1 MLNLFLRRTIM
12 TRKLICLVSAAIVL
26 YMASNASADLI
37 LHWRFDEGSGTVVHD
52 SSGNGHDGIVEG
64 NPVWVAGRIGGA
76 LDFGGT
82 DRVVDETAGDYINGL
97 DAITVCIWIK
107 SNIIG
112 TDKGFVILEEPSG
125 GDNRNMRYDAASWAW
140 PGGTN
145 LIKLALDST
154 GGHQAHEGSDN
165 TQTTEWQHVTMVW
178 SSGNELKLYING
190 ELDSPR
196 GTDAGT
202 TGTVTGVVK
211 LIVGQ
216 GCKDANGG
224 WDGLIDDVQIHN
236 TPLTQSEIQ
245 TVMKGDKYPY
255 AMGPSPEDGALHED
269 TWVSL
274 SWTPGDLAVSHDVY
288 MGDNFEDVNA
298 GTAETFRGNQTAT
311 FYVAGFPGFAYPDG
325 LVPGTTYY
333 WRIDEV
339 NDAEP
344 NSPWKGPVWSFSV
357 PPKTAYNPN
366 PANGA
371 EGVAL
376 NATLTWTPGF
386 GAKLHTVFFGESF
399 EEVDNAT
406 VGTPQGK
413 ASYSPGALKLAKTY
427 YWRVDEFDGIST
439 YKGDVWSFTTQGAV
453 GNPNPA
459 NGAVDVGATSIL
471 TWNPGA
477 FAASHEVYFGIDLDA
492 VKNATKSSPEYKGT
506 KALGDESYDPGTLSL
521 DTTYYWRIDEV
532 NNTHPDS
539 PWKGNVWSFTTGNY
553 LVVDNFEA
561 YNDIDPPD
569 PVSNRIFD
577 NWIDGFGTTNNGAL
591 VGNDLPPYA
600 EQTIVHGGAQSMPYF
615 YDNNLKT
622 SEATLTLTDQRDW
635 TDQGV
640 NQLSLWYR
648 GAAGNAAEKMYVAL
662 NGNAVVYNDDP
673 AAAQKA
679 NWTQWLI
686 DLTSFA
692 DQGVNLAGVNTLTIG
707 FGTKN
712 SPAAG
717 GTGTVYFDDISL
729 YRAIP

>member
-1 MLNLFLRRTIM
+1 MSK
-12 TRKLICLVSAAIVL
+12 KLICLISVAIVL
-26 YMASNASADLI
+26 YTASNASADLI
-37 LHWRFDEGSGTVVHD
+37 VHWRFDEGTGTVVHD
-52 SSGNGHDGIVEG
+52 SSGNGHDGVMEG

-82 DRVVDETAGDYINGL
+82 DRVVDATAGDYINGL
-97 DAITVCIWIK
+97 DAITVCVWIK
-107 SNIIG
+107 SNIVG
-112 TDKGFVILEEPSG
+112 TDKGFVIFEEPNG

-140 PGGTN
+140 EGGTN
-145 LIKLALDST
+145 IIKLALDST
-154 GGHQAHEGSDN
+154 GGHQAYEGSDN
-165 TQTTEWQHVTMVW
+165 TQTNEWQHVTMVW
-178 SSGNELKLYING
+178 SSGNELQLYIDG
-190 ELDSPR
+190 ELDTPR
-196 GTDAGT
+196 GTDPGT
-202 TGTVTGVVK
+202 TGTVTGAAT

-216 GCKDANGG
+216 GCKDADGG

-236 TPLTQSEIQ
+236 VPLTQSEIQ
-245 TVMKGDKYPY
+245 TVMNGDEYPY
-255 AMGPSPEDGALHED
+255 AMGPAPADGALYED

-274 SWTPGDLAVSHDVY
+274 SWTAGDLAVSHDVY
-288 MGDNFEDVNA
+288 MGDNFEDVDA
-298 GTAETFRGNQTAT
+298 GTVETFRGNQTAT

-357 PPKTAYNPN
+357 PPKTAYNPD
-366 PANGA
+366 PADGG

-376 NATLTWTPGF
+376 NATLYWTPGF
-386 GAKLHTVFFGESF
+386 GTKLHTIYFGESF
-399 EEVDNAT
+399 DEVDNAT
-406 VGTPQGK
+406 VGIPQGK
-413 ASYSPGALKLAKTY
+413 ASYSPGALELAKTY
-427 YWRVDEFDGIST
+427 YWRVDEFDGLGT

-459 NGAVDVGATSIL
+459 NGAVDVAATSIL

-477 FAASHEVYFGIDLDA
+477 LAASHEVYFGIDLDT
-492 VKNATKSSPEYKGT
+492 VENATKSSSEYKGT
-506 KALGDESYDPGTLSL
+506 RALGDESYDPGTLSL

-539 PWKGNVWSFTTGNY
+539 PWTGNVWSFTTGNY
-553 LVVDNFEA
+553 LVVDNFES
-561 YNDIDPPD
+561 YNDMDPPD
-569 PVSNRIFD
+569 PASNRIFD

-600 EQTIVHGGAQSMPYF
+600 EQTIVHSGIQSMPYN

-635 TDQGV
+635 TTQGV

-648 GAAGNAAEKMYVAL
+648 GAAGNAAEKMYVAV

-673 AAAQKA
+673 AAAQEA

-686 DLTSFA
+686 DLQAFA

-729 YRAIP
+729 YRTAP